1 MRLVIAA
8 GLEEIEILVA
18 GSTDENGAVCP
29 MVENGLREPPGRYDR
44 HDWE

>member
-8 GLEEIEILVA
+8 GLEKIEILVA

-29 MVENGLREPPGRYDR
+29 MVENDLREPLGPL
-44 HDWE
+44 